1 MKPFNFAYPLLL
13 GVLPIT
19 SCTNQNKYEDS
30 ILQQRIDSFYFDK
43 DFGEKNQ
50 IVKSKYVICI
60 KHEISVL
67 DTFLCIDD
75 FPELEIVEMSFLY
88 TCKNDGQPLPSDY
101 RDKYCVTLSQED
113 LDKNISSIKSL
124 INNINVYDVEF
135 YAIRTW

>member
-1 MKPFNFAYPLLL
+1 MKPFNFAYTLLL
-13 GVLPIT
+13 GVLPIA

-75 FPELEIVEMSFLY
+75 FPELEIVEMSFRY

-135 YAIRTW
+135 YAIRT